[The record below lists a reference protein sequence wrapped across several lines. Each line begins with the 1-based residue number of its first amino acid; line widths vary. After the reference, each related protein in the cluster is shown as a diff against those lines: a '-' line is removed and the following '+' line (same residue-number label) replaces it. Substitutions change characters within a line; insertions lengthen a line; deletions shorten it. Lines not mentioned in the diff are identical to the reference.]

1 MPQGNICLISW
12 LTPAAVAKGES
23 SLFLRQYFR
32 RSGKKALPKLAT
44 RVNRE
49 FEIKTPRSGFFD
61 QDPFVRNAT
70 PAVTILRRSTS
81 REPSGARLM
90 SLESGPSP

>member
-23 SLFLRQYFR
+23 SLFLRQCLR

-44 RVNRE
+44 RV
-49 FEIKTPRSGFFD
+49 KS
-61 QDPFVRNAT
+61 
-70 PAVTILRRSTS
+70 
-81 REPSGARLM
+81 
-90 SLESGPSP
+90 